1 MTNIDKRLQIKK
13 LKKKKKKKEK
23 ERRPTLNFIPVT
35 LRRSGINQNC

>member
-13 LKKKKKKKEK
+13 KKKRKKEK

>member
-13 LKKKKKKKEK
+13 KKKRKKEK
-23 ERRPTLNFIPVT
+23 ERRPTLNFIPVI